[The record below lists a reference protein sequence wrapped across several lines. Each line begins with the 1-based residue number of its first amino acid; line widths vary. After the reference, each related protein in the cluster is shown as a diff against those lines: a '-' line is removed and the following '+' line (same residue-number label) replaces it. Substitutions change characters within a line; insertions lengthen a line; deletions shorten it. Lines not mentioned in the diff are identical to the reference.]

1 MAEGIPQRRKKDG
14 SPEDPTKPEIDM
26 TVNQDDVLAERRR
39 WLSFVRR
46 LNADRIHS
54 MQNGGVPPKGFEP
67 LPFSEA
73 FADHFGIPEA
83 KGEAIC
89 NDAALRDIVQAWS
102 TLGKP
107 VQHAILLL
115 VKSDQI
121 LRAKN

>member
-67 LPFSEA
+67 L
-73 FADHFGIPEA
+73 
-83 KGEAIC
+83 
-89 NDAALRDIVQAWS
+89 
-102 TLGKP
+102 TLGSEDRCSIQLSYGG
-107 VQHAILLL
+107 VADR
-115 VKSDQI
+115 V
-121 LRAKN
+121 A